1 MTSKRSYS
9 LWSFWFYKNKMVN
22 LVQLNKCELKVTF
35 SECVA
40 AVAPSD
46 PCNLIKAMNRFT
58 LLCSVSKSVEPMAN
72 IYFHCAVVWLMC
84 LTSLAHVELRL
95 YSTSAPETRI
105 PPPIPPHTTWKLL
118 KTSRTLCNS
127 ECATGEC
134 VETHSFSPYMH
145 QTLSY
150 KHSMLQELNKIAQ
163 MFTCECITNPIA
175 LLPP

>member
-1 MTSKRSYS
+1 MSECLYMVTNRTDYYLLFSRWVFMTSKRSYS

-46 PCNLIKAMNRFT
+46 PCNLIKAVNRFT

-105 PPPIPPHTTWKLL
+105 PPPPSHHTPHENCWKPQGH
-118 KTSRTLCNS
+118 
-127 ECATGEC
+127 CAI
-134 VETHSFSPYMH
+134 
-145 QTLSY
+145 LSV
-150 KHSMLQELNKIAQ
+150 LQVSV
-163 MFTCECITNPIA
+163 
-175 LLPP
+175 